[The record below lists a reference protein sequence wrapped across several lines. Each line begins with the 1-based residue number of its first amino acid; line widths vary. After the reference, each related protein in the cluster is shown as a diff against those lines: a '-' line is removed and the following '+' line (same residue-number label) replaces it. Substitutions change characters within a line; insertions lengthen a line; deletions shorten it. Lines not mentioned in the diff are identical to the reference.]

1 MRKKIK
7 VTILISGNGS
17 NMLALINDM
26 MEKDHPA
33 EPILVISDRPDAK
46 GLKLAKSKN
55 IKTEIV
61 NYKKYSCRQEF
72 EETLKKSISSS
83 GAEIICLAG
92 FMRILSPS
100 FVNTFKNHI
109 LNIHPS
115 ILPLFKGLNS
125 HAKALSSGM
134 AVHGATVHLVS
145 EKLDNGKILGQGIIK
160 IFEGDT
166 ETILAKRLLK
176 LEHKLYPLVLRKFL
190 ESVSEKIVLFD
201 A

>member
-1 MRKKIK
+1 MRKKLK

-55 IKTEIV
+55 IKTAIV
-61 NYKKYSCRQEF
+61 NYKKCSGQQEF
-72 EETLKKSISSS
+72 EETLKKSISLS

-92 FMRILSPS
+92 FMRILSPN
-100 FVNTFKNHI
+100 FVNAFKNQI

-125 HAKALSSGM
+125 HARALSSGM

-145 EKLDNGKILGQGIIK
+145 EELDNGKILGQGIVK

-166 ETILAKRLLK
+166 ETILAKRVLK
-176 LEHKLYPLVLRKFL
+176 LEHKLYPRVLRNFSEKI
-190 ESVSEKIVLFD
+190 SEKIVLFD
-201 A
+201 S